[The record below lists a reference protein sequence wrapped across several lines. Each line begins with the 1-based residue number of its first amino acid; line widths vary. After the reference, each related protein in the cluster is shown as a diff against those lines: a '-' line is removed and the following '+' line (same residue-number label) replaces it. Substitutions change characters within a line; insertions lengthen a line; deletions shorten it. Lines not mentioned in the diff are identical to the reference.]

1 MIIEMYRKLVNFHNY
16 ESRPCSM
23 LVVLIS
29 ILFYVIDVNECLE
42 ASSVCDQLCTN
53 NIGSFTCSCNTGYQ
67 LSDSDYKTC
76 FGKINCGIMY
86 F

>member
-1 MIIEMYRKLVNFHNY
+1 MCVKNFIY
-16 ESRPCSM
+16 
-23 LVVLIS
+23 L
-29 ILFYVIDVNECLE
+29 IDVNECLE

-76 FGKINCGIMY
+76 FGN
-86 F
+86 